1 MQRGFLV
8 DLATDVVKLLG
19 SLSPIPPVD
28 DVGLRQRFL
37 DLLTEFHARGVR
49 AGYSSELMDATR
61 FALVALI
68 DERVLALTTSI
79 AVAWKAAPL
88 HHHLFGRGDA
98 GNAFFE
104 RLATLR
110 PPGSAERADAADVFH
125 LCLCLGFRGRFHDS
139 SQDGERQTLI
149 AGLAHDIL
157 AARGGVN
164 APLSPAWEPRG
175 GHTPAPHPGR
185 WHNVPVWV
193 VPAVLGVLS
202 LLWWLAATLWTSA
215 TLARFASDFPVR

>member
-37 DLLTEFHARGVR
+37 DLLAEFHARGVR
-49 AGYSSELMDATR
+49 AGYSGELMDATR

-68 DERVLALTTSI
+68 DERVLALNTSI
-79 AVAWKAAPL
+79 AVAWKSATL
-88 HHHLFGRGDA
+88 HHHLFAQSDA
-98 GNAFFE
+98 NNGFFV

-125 LCLCLGFRGRFHDS
+125 LCLCLGFRGRFRDA
-139 SQDGERQTLI
+139 SQDIERQTLI
-149 AGLAHDIL
+149 ADLAHDIL
-157 AARGGVN
+157 TARGGVN
-164 APLSPAWEPRG
+164 APLSPACEPRG
-175 GHTPAPHPGR
+175 GTRPMAHPGR
-185 WHNVPVWV
+185 CYRVPVWA
-193 VPAVLGVLS
+193 VPVVLGVLS
-202 LLWWLAATLWTSA
+202 LLCWLMASLWTSA
-215 TLARFASDFPVR
+215 TLARFANDFPVR

>member
-37 DLLTEFHARGVR
+37 DLLAEFHARGVR
-49 AGYSSELMDATR
+49 AGYSGELMDAAR

-68 DERVLALTTSI
+68 DERVLALNTSI
-79 AVAWKAAPL
+79 AVAWKKATL
-88 HHHLFGRGDA
+88 HHHLFAQSDA
-98 GNAFFE
+98 NHGFFE
-104 RLATLR
+104 RLAALR
-110 PPGSAERADAADVFH
+110 PPSSAERADAADVFH
-125 LCLCLGFRGRFHDS
+125 LCLCLGFRGRFHDA
-139 SQDGERQTLI
+139 SQDVERQALI
-149 AGLAHDIL
+149 ADVAHDIL

-175 GHTPAPHPGR
+175 GPPPMPHPGR
-185 WHNVPVWV
+185 WHGVPVWA
-193 VPAVLGVLS
+193 VPVVLGVVS
-202 LLWWLAATLWTSA
+202 LLCWLATTLWTNA
-215 TLARFASDFPVR
+215 VLARFANDFPVR